1 MKAIINVN
9 TVDAAALVVL
19 LVKKVDSFRVYMRIE
34 VLSSIT
40 NCLLFIC
47 TTAAAAAASS
57 FYGNHFLKAKQKTIS
72 LLEYQSWAL
81 HKFKM
86 VVTIVL
92 S

>member
-47 TTAAAAAASS
+47 TTAAAAASS

>member
-47 TTAAAAAASS
+47 TTAAASS

>member
-47 TTAAAAAASS
+47 TTAAAASS

>member
-47 TTAAAAAASS
+47 TTAAAAAAASS

-72 LLEYQSWAL
+72 LLEYQSWA
-81 HKFKM
+81 M